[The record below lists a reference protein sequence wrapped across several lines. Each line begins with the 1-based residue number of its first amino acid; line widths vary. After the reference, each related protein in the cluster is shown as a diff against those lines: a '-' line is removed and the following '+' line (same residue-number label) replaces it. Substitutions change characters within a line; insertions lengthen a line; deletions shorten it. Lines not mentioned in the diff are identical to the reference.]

1 MGATSAARKHKTE
14 MAAKKRAHLETKRE
28 LEVRAKFREKEA
40 RANKRKQQLV
50 SQKAAQGKY
59 YNNITSI
66 ICCYSFFSFES
77 VFAWVSIIILQ
88 CLTMLSFNIFFSF
101 VLFYFFIILFFL
113 NHSESQNPTTELA
126 LEKAAQAANEIA
138 EQRAAVERAEAE
150 EKAQAAQKRAEQAEA
165 EARVR

>member
-59 YNNITSI
+59 YNITSI
-66 ICCYSFFSFES
+66 IVVTHSFPLNLSLP
-77 VFAWVSIIILQ
+77 VSIINTSMSDHALFQ
-88 CLTMLSFNIFFSF
+88 YFFLF
-101 VLFYFFIILFFL
+101 RLVLFFHHSFL
-113 NHSESQNPTTELA
+113 SKSF
-126 LEKAAQAANEIA
+126 
-138 EQRAAVERAEAE
+138 
-150 EKAQAAQKRAEQAEA
+150 
-165 EARVR
+165 